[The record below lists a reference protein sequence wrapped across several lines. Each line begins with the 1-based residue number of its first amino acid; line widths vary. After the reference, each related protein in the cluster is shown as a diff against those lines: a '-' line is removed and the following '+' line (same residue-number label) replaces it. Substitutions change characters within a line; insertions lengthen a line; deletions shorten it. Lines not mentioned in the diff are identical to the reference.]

1 MNNRKMTSMILAV
14 TMAGALGMSACKPTQ
29 DPETPAASQTAS
41 PTNTQPATVE
51 ETNNLLQLNDSLR
64 TELGDAYSD
73 SWIEGAQ
80 LHVAVTTESAAAT
93 VKAAGAIAHLVTL
106 DAAQLETALQDVIA
120 WRNSLPA
127 DQSAAIHKV
136 IPDGRTGTV
145 TVFVAPDQL
154 DAVAQAAAAS
164 KPAGDVPLLFK
175 ESAGLASPL

>member
-1 MNNRKMTSMILAV
+1 MNNRKMTSIVLAA

-29 DPETPAASQTAS
+29 EPVAPGTEQSASQSASKSATA
-41 PTNTQPATVE
+41 E
-51 ETNNLLQLNDSLR
+51 ETNNLLQLNNSLR

-80 LHVAVTTESAAAT
+80 LHVAVTSESAVTT
-93 VKAAGAIAHLVTL
+93 VTDAGAISHLVTL
-106 DAAQLETALQDVIA
+106 DAAQLETALQAVMT
-120 WRNSLPA
+120 WRGSLPSE
-127 DQSAAIHKV
+127 QGAAIHKV

>member
-1 MNNRKMTSMILAV
+1 MNNRKMMSIVLAA
-14 TMAGALGMSACKPTQ
+14 TMAGALGMSACKPAQ
-29 DPETPAASQTAS
+29 DPETPASSQAAS
-41 PTNTQPATVE
+41 QPATVE

-93 VKAAGAIAHLVTL
+93 VKAAGATAHLVTL
-106 DAAQLETALQDVIA
+106 DAAQLETALQAVMT
-120 WRNSLPA
+120 WRSSLPA
-127 DQSAAIHKV
+127 DQGAAIHKV